1 MKIALITGASSGMG
15 REYAK
20 QIDKMK
26 ECDEIWIVARREDRL
41 NVLKDELS
49 TVTRVL
55 PFDLTDGV
63 QLGSLI
69 EAVKSSGAEVKYLV
83 NAAGFGK
90 FGDYSEVSL
99 SDIAGMIDLND
110 KALTLITA
118 ALIPQMKRSD
128 SSALSNPKLNPIL
141 CSISAYLPLENMSV
155 YAASKA
161 YVLSYCYA
169 LRRELKKTGITVTAV
184 CPGWVDTEFAACAHN
199 GDGVNGPKDLKP
211 ITTADKV
218 VRRAI
223 KAANKNKPVSIYGA
237 TWKAMHVM
245 TKIFPKCFS
254 MLFWHAMQKRK

>member
-26 ECDEIWIVARREDRL
+26 ECDEIWIVARREERL

-90 FGDYSEVSL
+90 FGEYSEVSL

-118 ALIPQMKRSD
+118 ALIPQMKRGSHV
-128 SSALSNPKLNPIL
+128 IEM

-245 TKIFPKCFS
+245 TKIFPKRFS

>member
-26 ECDEIWIVARREDRL
+26 ECDEIWIVARREERL

-49 TVTRVL
+49 TTTRVL
-55 PFDLTDGV
+55 PFDLTDSV

-118 ALIPQMKRSD
+118 ALIPQMKRGSHV
-128 SSALSNPKLNPIL
+128 IEM

-237 TWKAMHVM
+237 TWKAMRVM
-245 TKIFPKCFS
+245 TKIFPKRFS

>member
-26 ECDEIWIVARREDRL
+26 ECDEIWIVARREERL
-41 NVLKDELS
+41 DVLKDELS

-69 EAVKSSGAEVKYLV
+69 ETVKSSGAEVKYLV

-118 ALIPQMKRSD
+118 ALIPQMKRGSHV
-128 SSALSNPKLNPIL
+128 IEM

-245 TKIFPKCFS
+245 TKILPKRFS

>member
-26 ECDEIWIVARREDRL
+26 ECDEIWIVARREERL

-49 TVTRVL
+49 TITRVL
-55 PFDLTDGV
+55 PFDLTDSV

-118 ALIPQMKRSD
+118 ALIPQMKRGSHV
-128 SSALSNPKLNPIL
+128 IEM

-245 TKIFPKCFS
+245 TKIFPKRFS

>member
-26 ECDEIWIVARREDRL
+26 ECDEIWIVARREERL

-118 ALIPQMKRSD
+118 ALIPQMKRGSHV
-128 SSALSNPKLNPIL
+128 IEM

-169 LRRELKKTGITVTAV
+169 LRRELKKTSITVTAV

-245 TKIFPKCFS
+245 TKILPKRFS

>member
-26 ECDEIWIVARREDRL
+26 ECDEIWIVARREERL

-55 PFDLTDGV
+55 PFDLTDSV

-118 ALIPQMKRSD
+118 ALIPQMKRGSHV
-128 SSALSNPKLNPIL
+128 IEM

-199 GDGVNGPKDLKP
+199 GDGVNGPEDLKP
-211 ITTADKV
+211 ITTADKG

-223 KAANKNKPVSIYGA
+223 KAANKNKPVSLYGA
-237 TWKAMHVM
+237 SWKAMHVM
-245 TKIFPKCFS
+245 TKIFPKRFS

>member
-26 ECDEIWIVARREDRL
+26 ECDEIWIVARREERL

-49 TVTRVL
+49 TTTRVL
-55 PFDLTDGV
+55 PFDLTDSV

-118 ALIPQMKRSD
+118 ALIPQMKRGSHV
-128 SSALSNPKLNPIL
+128 IEM

-245 TKIFPKCFS
+245 TKIFPKRFS

>member
-26 ECDEIWIVARREDRL
+26 ECDEIWIVARREERL

-49 TVTRVL
+49 TTTRVL
-55 PFDLTDGV
+55 PFDLTDSV

-69 EAVKSSGAEVKYLV
+69 EAVKSSDAEVKYLV

-118 ALIPQMKRSD
+118 ALIPQMKRGSH
-128 SSALSNPKLNPIL
+128 IIEM

-237 TWKAMHVM
+237 TWKAMRVM
-245 TKIFPKCFS
+245 TKIFPKRFS

>member
-26 ECDEIWIVARREDRL
+26 ECDEIWIVARREERL

-118 ALIPQMKRSD
+118 ALIPQMKRGSHV
-128 SSALSNPKLNPIL
+128 IEM

-169 LRRELKKTGITVTAV
+169 LRRELQKTGITVTAV

-245 TKIFPKCFS
+245 TKILPKRFS

>member
-26 ECDEIWIVARREDRL
+26 ECDEIWIVARREERL

-49 TVTRVL
+49 TTTRVL
-55 PFDLTDGV
+55 PFDLTDSM

-69 EAVKSSGAEVKYLV
+69 EAVKNSGAEVKYLV

-118 ALIPQMKRSD
+118 ALIPQMKRGSHV
-128 SSALSNPKLNPIL
+128 IEM

-237 TWKAMHVM
+237 TWKAMHVI
-245 TKIFPKCFS
+245 TKIFPKRFS

>member
-26 ECDEIWIVARREDRL
+26 ECDEIWIVARREERL

-55 PFDLTDGV
+55 PFDLTDSV

-118 ALIPQMKRSD
+118 ALIPQMKRGSHV
-128 SSALSNPKLNPIL
+128 IEM

-211 ITTADKV
+211 ITTSDKV

-245 TKIFPKCFS
+245 TKIFPKRFS

>member
-20 QIDKMK
+20 QIDRMK
-26 ECDEIWIVARREDRL
+26 ECDEIWIVARREERL

-118 ALIPQMKRSD
+118 ALIPQMKRGSHV
-128 SSALSNPKLNPIL
+128 IEM

-245 TKIFPKCFS
+245 TKIFPKRFS

>member
-15 REYAK
+15 SEYAK

-99 SDIAGMIDLND
+99 SDIAGMIELND

-118 ALIPQMKRSD
+118 ALIPQMKRGSHV
-128 SSALSNPKLNPIL
+128 IEM

-245 TKIFPKCFS
+245 TKIFPKRFS

>member
-26 ECDEIWIVARREDRL
+26 ECDEIWIVARREERL

-118 ALIPQMKRSD
+118 ALIPQMKRGSHV
-128 SSALSNPKLNPIL
+128 IEM

-211 ITTADKV
+211 ITTSDKV

-245 TKIFPKCFS
+245 TKIFPKRFS

>member
-26 ECDEIWIVARREDRL
+26 ECDEIWIVARREERL

-63 QLGSLI
+63 QLGALI
-69 EAVKSSGAEVKYLV
+69 EAMKSSGAEVKYLV

-118 ALIPQMKRSD
+118 ALIPQMKRGSHV
-128 SSALSNPKLNPIL
+128 IEM

-237 TWKAMHVM
+237 TWKVMHVM
-245 TKIFPKCFS
+245 TKILPKRFS

>member
-26 ECDEIWIVARREDRL
+26 ECDEIWIVARREERL

-55 PFDLTDGV
+55 PFDLTDSV

-118 ALIPQMKRSD
+118 ALIPQMKRGSHV
-128 SSALSNPKLNPIL
+128 IEM

-199 GDGVNGPKDLKP
+199 GDGVNGPEDLKP
-211 ITTADKV
+211 ITTAYKV

-245 TKIFPKCFS
+245 TKIFPKRFS

>member
-26 ECDEIWIVARREDRL
+26 ECDEIWIVARREERL

-49 TVTRVL
+49 TTTRVL
-55 PFDLTDGV
+55 PFDLTDSV

-90 FGDYSEVSL
+90 FGDYSEVNL

-118 ALIPQMKRSD
+118 ALIPQMKRGSHV
-128 SSALSNPKLNPIL
+128 IEM

-245 TKIFPKCFS
+245 TKIFPKRFS

>member
-26 ECDEIWIVARREDRL
+26 ECDEIWIVARREERL

-83 NAAGFGK
+83 NAAGFGN

-118 ALIPQMKRSD
+118 ALIPQMKRGSHV
-128 SSALSNPKLNPIL
+128 IEM

-245 TKIFPKCFS
+245 TKIFPKRFS

>member
-26 ECDEIWIVARREDRL
+26 ECDEIWIVARREERL

-49 TVTRVL
+49 TTTRVL
-55 PFDLTDGV
+55 PFDLTDSV

-110 KALTLITA
+110 KALTLITV
-118 ALIPQMKRSD
+118 ALIPQMKRGSHV
-128 SSALSNPKLNPIL
+128 IEM

-169 LRRELKKTGITVTAV
+169 LRSELKKTGITVTAV

-237 TWKAMHVM
+237 TWKAMRVM
-245 TKIFPKCFS
+245 TKIFPKRFS

>member
-26 ECDEIWIVARREDRL
+26 ECDEIWIVARREERL

-49 TVTRVL
+49 TTTRVL
-55 PFDLTDGV
+55 PFDLTDSV

-99 SDIAGMIDLND
+99 SDITGMIDLND

-118 ALIPQMKRSD
+118 ALIPQMKRGSHV
-128 SSALSNPKLNPIL
+128 IEM

-245 TKIFPKCFS
+245 TKIFPKRFS

>member
-26 ECDEIWIVARREDRL
+26 ECDEIWIVARREERL

-118 ALIPQMKRSD
+118 ALIPQMKRGSHV
-128 SSALSNPKLNPIL
+128 IEM

-169 LRRELKKTGITVTAV
+169 LRRELKRTGITVTAV

-245 TKIFPKCFS
+245 TKIFPKRFS

>member
-26 ECDEIWIVARREDRL
+26 ECDEIWIVARREERL

-118 ALIPQMKRSD
+118 ALIPQMKRGSHV
-128 SSALSNPKLNPIL
+128 IEM

-245 TKIFPKCFS
+245 TKIFPKRFS
-254 MLFWHAMQKRK
+254 MLFWHAMQKQK

>member
-26 ECDEIWIVARREDRL
+26 ECDEIWIVARREERL

-118 ALIPQMKRSD
+118 ALIPQMRRGSHV
-128 SSALSNPKLNPIL
+128 IEM

-245 TKIFPKCFS
+245 TKIFPKRFS

>member
-26 ECDEIWIVARREDRL
+26 ECDEIWIVARREERL

-118 ALIPQMKRSD
+118 ALIPQMKRGSHV
-128 SSALSNPKLNPIL
+128 IEM

-237 TWKAMHVM
+237 TWKVMHVM
-245 TKIFPKCFS
+245 TKIFPKRFS

>member
-26 ECDEIWIVARREDRL
+26 ECDEIWIVARREERL

-118 ALIPQMKRSD
+118 ALIPQMKRGSHV
-128 SSALSNPKLNPIL
+128 IEM

-245 TKIFPKCFS
+245 TKIFPKHFS

>member
-118 ALIPQMKRSD
+118 ALIPQMKRGSHV
-128 SSALSNPKLNPIL
+128 IEM
-141 CSISAYLPLENMSV
+141 CSISAYLPLENMSC
-155 YAASKA
+155 
-161 YVLSYCYA
+161 LF
-169 LRRELKKTGITVTAV
+169 T
-184 CPGWVDTEFAACAHN
+184 P
-199 GDGVNGPKDLKP
+199 
-211 ITTADKV
+211 
-218 VRRAI
+218 RA
-223 KAANKNKPVSIYGA
+223 
-237 TWKAMHVM
+237 
-245 TKIFPKCFS
+245 
-254 MLFWHAMQKRK
+254 KRTF

>member
-26 ECDEIWIVARREDRL
+26 ECDEIWIVARREERL

-49 TVTRVL
+49 TTTRVL
-55 PFDLTDGV
+55 PFDLTDSV
-63 QLGSLI
+63 QLGALI

-118 ALIPQMKRSD
+118 ALIPQMKRGSHV
-128 SSALSNPKLNPIL
+128 IEM

-237 TWKAMHVM
+237 TWKALHVM
-245 TKIFPKCFS
+245 TKIFPKRFS

>member
-26 ECDEIWIVARREDRL
+26 ECDEIWIVARREERL

-69 EAVKSSGAEVKYLV
+69 EAVKNSGAEVKYLV

-118 ALIPQMKRSD
+118 ALIPQMKRGSHV
-128 SSALSNPKLNPIL
+128 IEM

-245 TKIFPKCFS
+245 TKIFPKRFS

>member
-1 MKIALITGASSGMG
+1 M
-15 REYAK
+15 
-20 QIDKMK
+20 
-26 ECDEIWIVARREDRL
+26 
-41 NVLKDELS
+41 
-49 TVTRVL
+49 
-55 PFDLTDGV
+55 
-63 QLGSLI
+63 
-69 EAVKSSGAEVKYLV
+69 
-83 NAAGFGK
+83 
-90 FGDYSEVSL
+90 
-99 SDIAGMIDLND
+99 
-110 KALTLITA
+110 
-118 ALIPQMKRSD
+118 
-128 SSALSNPKLNPIL
+128 

-169 LRRELKKTGITVTAV
+169 LRRELKKTSITVTAV

-245 TKIFPKCFS
+245 TKILPKRFS

>member
-26 ECDEIWIVARREDRL
+26 ECDEIWIVARREERL

-63 QLGSLI
+63 QLVSLI

-118 ALIPQMKRSD
+118 ALIPQMKRGSHV
-128 SSALSNPKLNPIL
+128 IEM

-184 CPGWVDTEFAACAHN
+184 CAGWVDTEFAACAHN

-245 TKIFPKCFS
+245 TKIFPKRFS

>member
-26 ECDEIWIVARREDRL
+26 ECDEIWIIARREERL
-41 NVLKDELS
+41 NALKAELS
-49 TVTRVL
+49 TLTRVF
-55 PFDLTDGV
+55 PFDLTDPE
-63 QLGSLI
+63 QLASLI

-90 FGDYSEVSL
+90 FGDYSEVGL
-99 SDIAGMIDLND
+99 TDIAGMIDLND
-110 KALTLITA
+110 KALVLLTA
-118 ALIPQMKRSD
+118 ALIPQMKRGSH
-128 SSALSNPKLNPIL
+128 IIEM
-141 CSISAYLPLENMSV
+141 CSISAYLPLENLSV

-161 YVLSYCYA
+161 FVLSYCYA
-169 LRRELKKTGITVTAV
+169 LRSELKKTGITVTAV
-184 CPGWVDTEFAACAHN
+184 CPGWVDTEFAACANN

-218 VRRAI
+218 VGKAI
-223 KAANKNKPVSIYGA
+223 KAANKNKAVSIYGG

-245 TKIFPKCFS
+245 TKVLPRS
-254 MLFWHAMQKRK
+254 VGMAFWHSMQKRK

>member
-26 ECDEIWIVARREDRL
+26 ECDEIWIVARREERL

-49 TVTRVL
+49 TTTRVL
-55 PFDLTDGV
+55 PFDLTDSM

-69 EAVKSSGAEVKYLV
+69 EAVKNSGAEVKYLV

-118 ALIPQMKRSD
+118 ALIPQMKRGSHV
-128 SSALSNPKLNPIL
+128 IEM

-245 TKIFPKCFS
+245 TKIFPKRFS

>member
-26 ECDEIWIVARREDRL
+26 ECDEIWIVARREERL

-49 TVTRVL
+49 TTTRVL
-55 PFDLTDGV
+55 PFDLTDSM

-118 ALIPQMKRSD
+118 ALIPQMKRGSHV
-128 SSALSNPKLNPIL
+128 IEM

-245 TKIFPKCFS
+245 TKIFPKRFS

>member
-26 ECDEIWIVARREDRL
+26 ECDEIWIVARREERL
-41 NVLKDELS
+41 NALKDELG

-55 PFDLTDGV
+55 PFDLTDSV

-69 EAVKSSGAEVKYLV
+69 DAVKSSGAEVKYLV

-118 ALIPQMKRSD
+118 ALIPQMKRGSHV
-128 SSALSNPKLNPIL
+128 IEM

-245 TKIFPKCFS
+245 TKIFPKRFS

>member
-26 ECDEIWIVARREDRL
+26 ECDEIWIVARREERL

-99 SDIAGMIDLND
+99 SDIEGMIDLND

-118 ALIPQMKRSD
+118 ALIPQMKRGSHV
-128 SSALSNPKLNPIL
+128 IEM

-245 TKIFPKCFS
+245 TKIFPKRFS

>member
-26 ECDEIWIVARREDRL
+26 ECDEIWIVARREERL
-41 NVLKDELS
+41 NALKDELS
-49 TVTRVL
+49 TLTRVL
-55 PFDLTDGV
+55 PFDLTDSE
-63 QLGSLI
+63 QLDALI
-69 EAVKSSGAEVKYLV
+69 EAAKSSGAEVKYLV

-110 KALTLITA
+110 KALVLLTA
-118 ALIPQMKRSD
+118 ALIPQMKRGSH
-128 SSALSNPKLNPIL
+128 IIEM
-141 CSISAYLPLENMSV
+141 CSISAYMPLENMSV

-161 YVLSYCYA
+161 FVLSYCYA

-218 VRRAI
+218 VRTAI

-237 TWKAMHVM
+237 AWKTMHVM
-245 TKIFPKCFS
+245 TKIFPKRFS

>member
-26 ECDEIWIVARREDRL
+26 ECDEIWIVARREERL

-118 ALIPQMKRSD
+118 ALIPQMKRGSHV
-128 SSALSNPKLNPIL
+128 IEM

-245 TKIFPKCFS
+245 TKIFPKRFS